1 MLIIWLQGIWLPLH
15 GYNYVDTPLWA
26 GIYLLPLTLSFLASG
41 PVSGH
46 LSDRFGSRGF
56 ATAGMLV
63 FAASFV
69 GLMLLPVDFSYWAF
83 ALLIVVNGIGVGMFA
98 APNSSSIM
106 GSVPRSQRGA
116 ASGMRSTF
124 QNSGTAL
131 SIGVFFS
138 LMIAGL
144 ATNLPHTLTSGLE
157 HQGVAHE
164 VARQVGS
171 LPPVSSLFAAVLG
184 INPVAHLLGS
194 SHVLATLPTSN
205 REALTGH
212 QFFPHLISGP
222 FHDGLAVVFIVAA
235 GLSVL
240 GALASLLRGGRYVPT
255 RASLPRHKEA
265 TV

>member
-1 MLIIWLQGIWLPLH
+1 
-15 GYNYVDTPLWA
+15 N
-26 GIYLLPLTLSFLASG
+26 
-41 PVSGH
+41 
-46 LSDRFGSRGF
+46 
-56 ATAGMLV
+56 
-63 FAASFV
+63 
-69 GLMLLPVDFSYWAF
+69 FSYWAF
-83 ALLIVVNGIGVGMFA
+83 ALLILVNGVGVGMFA

-144 ATNLPHTLTSGLE
+144 ATTLPHTLTSGLE
-157 HQGVAHE
+157 QQGVTHAVAH
-164 VARQVGS
+164 QVGA

-184 INPVAHLLGS
+184 VNPVAHLLGAT
-194 SHVLATLPTSN
+194 HALAALPAAN
-205 REALTGH
+205 RAVLTGH

-222 FHDGLAVVFIVAA
+222 FHDGLVIVFIVAA

-240 GALASLLRGGRYVPT
+240 GALASLLRGGRYVPST
-255 RASLPRHKEA
+255 VSLPRKEV
-265 TV
+265 TS